1 MSKVDDLRK
10 KLSAMKIKGSKA
22 ITLDIDYIQ
31 GLVDDI
37 DSIESTINQVV
48 ENNNENNL
56 KKNGKIVLHGGKF
69 K

>member
-56 KKNGKIVLHGGKF
+56 KKNGKI
-69 K
+69 